1 MLYTRDEDDVPFVV
15 STLIDVHS
23 NWLMSA
29 QCVDVRPKIVDVRVG
44 GPNVTAAWSLQL
56 TKLYAAL
63 NSVLGT
69 ADRYRT
75 LLAS

>member
-1 MLYTRDEDDVPFVV
+1 
-15 STLIDVHS
+15 
-23 NWLMSA
+23 MSA
-29 QCVDVRPKIVDVRVG
+29 QCGDVRPKTDDVRRIDDVRVG
-44 GPNVTAAWSLQL
+44 GPNVTAALSLL
-56 TKLYAAL
+56 VTKLYAAL

>member
-1 MLYTRDEDDVPFVV
+1 MVELNPHIGIDIGKTNFSIQILFVFYF
-15 STLIDVHS
+15 SWT
-23 NWLMSA
+23 M
-29 QCVDVRPKIVDVRVG
+29 G
-44 GPNVTAAWSLQL
+44 NVTAAWSLHL